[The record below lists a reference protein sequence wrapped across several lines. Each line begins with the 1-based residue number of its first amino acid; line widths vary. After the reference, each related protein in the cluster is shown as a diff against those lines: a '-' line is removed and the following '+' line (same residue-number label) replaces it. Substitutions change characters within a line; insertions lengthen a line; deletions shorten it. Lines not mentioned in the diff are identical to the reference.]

1 VLYCIEIDQPL
12 VLPDTVIE
20 PHRCVVPS
28 RCAYHSL
35 GVVIKDRIVVFK
47 RPVVHR
53 VRFSRVS
60 QRRAYVYVTYRLAAA
75 SADFG
80 LHLLTKS
87 PSTTESSWPFGGGI
101 TGHHGK
107 VNDMS
112 FCGGRGEDSHRY
124 VATVSGIL

>member
-1 VLYCIEIDQPL
+1 M
-12 VLPDTVIE
+12 
-20 PHRCVVPS
+20 
-28 RCAYHSL
+28 A
-35 GVVIKDRIVVFK
+35 
-47 RPVVHR
+47 
-53 VRFSRVS
+53 
-60 QRRAYVYVTYRLAAA
+60 YRLAAA